1 MGIQTKKLFLKWQLQ
16 KNKLSK
22 VLLTRS
28 GRPMMSTR
36 VESSTRK
43 RPRSS
48 SRIPSVTSDPAM
60 RSSLPSTRTAL
71 VPSRSQRWLFSSSN
85 FSVATEQLE
94 HQGGYNDDE
103 HMRALSG
110 EYNSQLMHDARSLSW
125 LQTRPSCFCLATSG
139 GTASLPVRP
148 SSHDVAISQLSRYC
162 SGLCG
167 VASVQ

>member
-48 SRIPSVTSDPAM
+48 SKIPSVTSDPVMSSLTRLSM

-85 FSVATEQLE
+85 FSVATEQHE
-94 HQGGYNDDE
+94 NQGGYNDDE
-103 HMRALSG
+103 HMRVLSG
-110 EYNSQLMHDARSLSW
+110 EHNSQ
-125 LQTRPSCFCLATSG
+125 
-139 GTASLPVRP
+139 
-148 SSHDVAISQLSRYC
+148 
-162 SGLCG
+162 
-167 VASVQ
+167 